1 MERGEIENDELFFQ
15 TSTCPTSTPPK
26 KNTRFADLHGFA
38 KPNDDRALRL
48 MDAAASDVALALGA
62 AGKKR
67 KGGGGGDGVSSNRES
82 GSSSGGAGGGG
93 ADPSS
98 SSSPS
103 SSSGV
108 VLGFG
113 TSDEYSLVL
122 GPSCR
127 IYDRREA
134 KLVSVAASTFAAS
147 YVRRWDSFFCPGR
160 TRRRRRREN
169 NISNGD
175 DCDGDDS
182 SGDTPL
188 RSTPS
193 FDCRAVLYPTT
204 QHLRDYLSWRQAD
217 AHVNCQYNV
226 CFWTLVQKDGK
237 SKTEAA
243 AALKGTRTADKNEL
257 LFQRGVNYSR
267 LPARHRKGSVLLRKV
282 DVLDAETEAEEQEAE
297 EEEREEEGN
306 GGTAETTCGD
316 DGNDDEENSSSPSL
330 LARLAPGWAVAHCD
344 IIKDDFWDARPHLI
358 ISRETTKL

>member
-1 MERGEIENDELFFQ
+1 MSDLALFNLD
-15 TSTCPTSTPPK
+15 K
-26 KNTRFADLHGFA
+26 KKKHQNRFADLHGFA

-67 KGGGGGDGVSSNRES
+67 KGGGGSKRES
-82 GSSSGGAGGGG
+82 GGGGGGAGAG

-98 SSSPS
+98 SPPLPPPPPSPS

-122 GPSCR
+122 GPGCQ

-160 TRRRRRREN
+160 RGGRRAARSEN
-169 NISNGD
+169 GSSRS
-175 DCDGDDS
+175 DGD
-182 SGDTPL
+182 GGGGNGGGGGGGGGGGTPL

-217 AHVNCQYNV
+217 AHVNCQYNA
-226 CFWTLVQKDGK
+226 CFWALVQGDGK
-237 SKTEAA
+237 TKAAAA
-243 AALKGTRTADKNEL
+243 AALRGTRTADKNEL
-257 LFQRGVNYSR
+257 LFQRGVNYSK

-282 DVLDAETEAEEQEAE
+282 DVLDAETEADDE
-297 EEEREEEGN
+297 EEEQKEGN
-306 GGTAETTCGD
+306 CGTAAEACGD
-316 DGNDDEENSSSPSL
+316 DDDDNEESSAACSSSSL

-344 IIKDDFWDARPHLI
+344 VIKDEFWEARPHLI
-358 ISRETTKL
+358 SRETNL

>member
-1 MERGEIENDELFFQ
+1 MTSVVFSSSNLSNLIALFRPQ
-15 TSTCPTSTPPK
+15 RQNPPK
-26 KNTRFADLHGFA
+26 NRFADLHGFA

-67 KGGGGGDGVSSNRES
+67 KGGGGGSQRES
-82 GSSSGGAGGGG
+82 SSSG
-93 ADPSS
+93 ADPS
-98 SSSPS
+98 P

-122 GPSCR
+122 GPGCQ

-160 TRRRRRREN
+160 RRLRAKSEN
-169 NISNGD
+169 GGGD
-175 DCDGDDS
+175 DVNNVEVV
-182 SGDTPL
+182 DTPL

-204 QHLRDYLSWRQAD
+204 RHLRDYLSWRQAD
-217 AHVNCQYNV
+217 AHVNCQYNA
-226 CFWTLVQKDGK
+226 CFWALVQKDGMT
-237 SKTEAA
+237 KTEAA
-243 AALKGTRTADKNEL
+243 AALRGTRTAEKNEL

-267 LPARHRKGSVLLRKV
+267 LPARHRKGSVLLRRV
-282 DVLDAETEAEEQEAE
+282 DVLVAETEADG
-297 EEEREEEGN
+297 EEERQEEEKEGN
-306 GGTAETTCGD
+306 CCGTAEACGD
-316 DGNDDEENSSSPSL
+316 NEESSAACSSSSSSSLL

-344 IIKDDFWDARPHLI
+344 IIKDEFWEARPHLM
-358 ISRETTKL
+358 STETRL